1 MQFPEAGWSYRRIRW
16 HATRCHHVAVI
27 RHADPAAD
35 AAACAEIYAANV
47 TAGVASFEDEPPD
60 AAEMERRISE
70 TSERYPWLVAE
81 RDGAVAGYAY
91 GTVHRT
97 RRAYRW
103 AAEVTVYASAR
114 RHRSGIGSELY
125 EALLPLLAR
134 QRLQIAVAG
143 ITLPN
148 DGSVGLHEALGFKPV
163 GIYCELGFKFG
174 AWHDV
179 GWWQM
184 RLLPASAEPQEPLEP
199 QRLG

>member
-1 MQFPEAGWSYRRIRW
+1 MCR
-16 HATRCHHVAVI
+16 VI

-35 AAACAEIYAANV
+35 AAACAEIYAPSV
-47 TAGVASFEDEPPD
+47 LSGVASFEEEAPD
-60 AAEMERRISE
+60 AAEMRRRIE
-70 TSERYPWLVAE
+70 ATSERYPWLVDE

-103 AAEVTVYASAR
+103 VVEVTVYVDPR
-114 RHRSGIGSELY
+114 RQRSGVGRQLY

-134 QRLQIAVAG
+134 QRLQVAVAG

-148 DGSVGLHEALGFKPV
+148 DASVALHEAVGFQPV
-163 GIYCELGFKFG
+163 GIYRDFGYKFG

-179 GWWQM
+179 GWWQA
-184 RLLPASAEPQEPLEP
+184 RLAPVTAAPQEPLGP